1 MKAIEEFISSIQAD
15 CGTSLF
21 TEAVSSAARALFE
34 ADDEETA
41 DTSDTASADGDEN
54 DTTADGDEPD
64 TTADGDENDATADGT
79 SNADEAATVD
89 TEPANGD
96 ETPNKVNMTPEPAMS
111 PEEIV
116 KKFVAS
122 GAVRKAQ
129 EDMVQT
135 KNDSL
140 EEFAK
145 KIAASLAKF
154 CVDNQIP
161 TLDPDGAG
169 KDISIALAKRFGQ
182 AK

>member
-15 CGTSLF
+15 CGASLF
-21 TEAVSSAARALFE
+21 TEAVSSATRALFE
-34 ADDEETA
+34 ADGEETT
-41 DTSDTASADGDEN
+41 DTSDTASSDGDES
-54 DTTADGDEPD
+54 D

-79 SNADEAATVD
+79 SNTDEAATVD

-135 KNDSL
+135 RNDSL